1 MHANFK
7 NTVVINNI
15 FTEVL
20 DPENNTIHKQT
31 IIETFRNVMSLFSPH
46 DLVFSHAKI

>member
-1 MHANFK
+1 MHADFK

-20 DPENNTIHKQT
+20 DPENNIVHKQT
-31 IIETFRNVMSLFSPH
+31 IIERFRNVMSLFNAH
-46 DLVFSHAKI
+46 DSVFSYVEI